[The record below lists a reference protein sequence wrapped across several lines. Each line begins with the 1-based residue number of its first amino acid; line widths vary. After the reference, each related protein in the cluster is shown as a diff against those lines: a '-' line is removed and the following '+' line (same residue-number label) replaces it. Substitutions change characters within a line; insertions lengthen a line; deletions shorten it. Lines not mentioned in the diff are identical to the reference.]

1 MKIGMNTIF
10 YQNTTSSSLK
20 EEKPVKKSVL
30 FDHRDVVKAVKEGTM
45 TVDGV
50 VLELSEEV
58 KKAMQEA
65 NEKRQQD
72 NETVTMMNV
81 AIHNANVAEQQ
92 KDAIEDEVD
101 RQAKAMEIA
110 RRISRGGQVPP
121 QDEKLLMEYSA
132 DMYQMAKQAALLA
145 KEHEKYDTLV
155 EEDSGEQKEYDADKG
170 KIDTKYQV
178 QVDVSMGEA
187 PVVESVSEVA
197 ISTDRA

>member
-110 RRISRGGQVPP
+110 RRISG
-121 QDEKLLMEYSA
+121 
-132 DMYQMAKQAALLA
+132 AATGRKA
-145 KEHEKYDTLV
+145 F
-155 EEDSGEQKEYDADKG
+155 
-170 KIDTKYQV
+170 
-178 QVDVSMGEA
+178 
-187 PVVESVSEVA
+187 
-197 ISTDRA
+197 DRI

>member
-10 YQNTTSSSLK
+10 YQNTTSSSLA

-30 FDHRDVVKAVKEGTM
+30 FDYRDVVKAVKEGTM

-65 NEKRQQD
+65 NEKRKQD
-72 NETVTMMNV
+72 NETVTMMNML
-81 AIHNANVAEQQ
+81 IHNANVAEQQ
-92 KDAIEDEVD
+92 KDAIEEEVD
-101 RQAKAMEIA
+101 RQAKAMEIV

-121 QDEKLLMEYSA
+121 QDEKLLMEYSP

-155 EEDSGEQKEYDADKG
+155 EEDSGEKKEYDVDEG

-178 QVDVSMGEA
+178 QVDISMGEA
-187 PVVESVSEVA
+187 PAVESVSEVA
-197 ISTDRA
+197 VSTDGK

>member
-1 MKIGMNTIF
+1 MKLGMNTTF
-10 YQNTTSSSLK
+10 YQNIATSSNHKQS
-20 EEKPVKKSVL
+20 VKKSVL
-30 FDHRDVVKAVKEGTM
+30 FDHWDVVKAVKEGIM

-65 NEKRQQD
+65 NEKRKQD
-72 NETVTMMNV
+72 NETVTMMNML
-81 AIHNANVAEQQ
+81 IHNANVAEQQ
-92 KDAIEDEVD
+92 KDAIEEEVD

-155 EEDSGEQKEYDADKG
+155 EEDSGEKKEYDADEG

-178 QVDVSMGEA
+178 QVDISIDEA
-187 PVVESVSEVA
+187 PAIESVSEISV
-197 ISTDRA
+197 STDGK

>member
-1 MKIGMNTIF
+1 MKLGMNTTF
-10 YQNTTSSSLK
+10 YQNTATSSNHKQS
-20 EEKPVKKSVL
+20 VKKSVL
-30 FDHRDVVKAVKEGTM
+30 FDHQDVVKAVKEGTM

-58 KKAMQEA
+58 KEAMQKA
-65 NEKRQQD
+65 NEKRKQD
-72 NETVTMMNV
+72 NETVTMMNML
-81 AIHNANVAEQQ
+81 IHNANVAEQQ
-92 KDAIEDEVD
+92 KDAIEEEVD

-155 EEDSGEQKEYDADKG
+155 EEDSGEKKEYDVDEG

-178 QVDVSMGEA
+178 QVDISMGEA
-187 PVVESVSEVA
+187 PAVESVSEVA
-197 ISTDRA
+197 VSTDGK

>member
-1 MKIGMNTIF
+1 MKLGMNTTF
-10 YQNTTSSSLK
+10 YQNTATSSNHKQS
-20 EEKPVKKSVL
+20 VKKSVL

-65 NEKRQQD
+65 NEKRKQD
-72 NETVTMMNV
+72 NETVTMMNML
-81 AIHNANVAEQQ
+81 IHNANVAEQQ
-92 KDAIEDEVD
+92 KDAIEEEVD

-155 EEDSGEQKEYDADKG
+155 EEDSGEKKEYDVDEG

-178 QVDVSMGEA
+178 QVDISMGEA
-187 PVVESVSEVA
+187 PAVESVSEVA
-197 ISTDRA
+197 VSTDGK

>member
-1 MKIGMNTIF
+1 MKIGMNTTF
-10 YQNTTSSSLK
+10 YQNTTASPK
-20 EEKPVKKSVL
+20 EEKTVKKSVL
-30 FDHRDVVKAVKEGTM
+30 FDHQDVVKAVKEGSM

-58 KKAMQEA
+58 KEAIQKA

-72 NETVTMMNV
+72 NEAVTMMNV

-92 KDAIEDEVD
+92 KDAIEEEVD

-110 RRISRGGQVPP
+110 RRISKGGQVPP

-155 EEDSGEQKEYDADKG
+155 EEESGEQKEYDADEG
-170 KIDTKYQV
+170 KIDTRYQV
-178 QVDVSMGEA
+178 KVDVSMGEA
-187 PVVESVSEVA
+187 PAVESVSEVA
-197 ISTDRA
+197 IE